1 MGWRWVAADAGMVFL
16 VVSLVV
22 APWSRTAGLILVVLA
37 TAGLFMPMVPRR
49 RG

>member
-1 MGWRWVAADAGMVFL
+1 MGWKWEAADAGMVL
-16 VVSLVV
+16 LAASLVI
-22 APWSRTAGLILVVLA
+22 APWSRPAGLILVVLA